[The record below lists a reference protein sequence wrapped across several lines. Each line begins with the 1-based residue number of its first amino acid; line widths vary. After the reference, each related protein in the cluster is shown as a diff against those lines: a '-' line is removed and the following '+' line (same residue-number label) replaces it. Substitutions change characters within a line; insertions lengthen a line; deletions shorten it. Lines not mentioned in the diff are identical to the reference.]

1 MAIEA
6 PLSTYKKRTYM
17 YIIFGLLAAAVIF
30 GYDGYLSKY
39 EWSMRHDFYV
49 EHVVNN
55 GGVPDGD
62 MQFNQ
67 KSPPVFL
74 LISVAFAVYYFSV
87 IAKKNI
93 VAEENDLICGKTTIA
108 YDAIEKV
115 NKTHFDA
122 KGYFIL
128 TYSENGQE
136 KELKVSDRTY
146 DNLPAVLDHIVSKIS

>member
-6 PLSTYKKRTYM
+6 PLSSYKKRTYL
-17 YIIFGLLAAAVIF
+17 YIILGLLAAAIIF

-39 EWSMRHDFYV
+39 EWSMRHSYYV

-55 GGVPDGD
+55 GGTPDGD

-67 KSPPVFL
+67 KTPPVFL
-74 LISVAFAVYYFSV
+74 LASIAFAVYYFAV
-87 IAKKNI
+87 IAKKHI
-93 VAEENDLICGKTTIA
+93 RAEESEAIINGQKIS
-108 YDAIEKV
+108 YDAIEKI
-115 NKTHFDA
+115 NKTHFDS

-128 TYSENGQE
+128 TYSENGQS
-136 KELKVSDRTY
+136 KELKLSDRTY